1 LPRKNSK
8 IKRAVACIGPW
19 HPARVLYTVPR
30 PGQLGYHQRTEHR
43 KRIMLIGENEEE
55 INPKGG
61 FIRYGMIKGDYLL
74 ILGSVPGPKKRL
86 IRIRKTIRP
95 LKSFTVAAPEITF
108 ISRES
113 QQRK

>member
-1 LPRKNSK
+1 
-8 IKRAVACIGPW
+8 
-19 HPARVLYTVPR
+19 
-30 PGQLGYHQRTEHR
+30 
-43 KRIMLIGENEEE
+43 MLIGENEEE

-61 FIRYGMIKGDYLL
+61 FIKYGEIKGDYILV
-74 ILGSVPGPKKRL
+74 LGSVPGPKKRL

-95 LKSFTVAAPEITF
+95 IRSFILKAPEITF

>member
-1 LPRKNSK
+1 
-8 IKRAVACIGPW
+8 
-19 HPARVLYTVPR
+19 
-30 PGQLGYHQRTEHR
+30 
-43 KRIMLIGENEEE
+43 MLIGENEEE

-61 FIRYGMIKGDYLL
+61 FIRYGKIKGDYIVL
-74 ILGSVPGPKKRL
+74 LGSIPGPKKRL

-95 LKSFTVAAPEITF
+95 SKSFEVKSPEITF

>member
-1 LPRKNSK
+1 
-8 IKRAVACIGPW
+8 
-19 HPARVLYTVPR
+19 
-30 PGQLGYHQRTEHR
+30 
-43 KRIMLIGENEEE
+43 MLIGENEEE

-61 FIRYGMIKGDYLL
+61 FIKYGEIKGDYILV
-74 ILGSVPGPKKRL
+74 LGSVPGPKKRL

-95 LKSFTVAAPEITF
+95 IRSFITKAPEITF